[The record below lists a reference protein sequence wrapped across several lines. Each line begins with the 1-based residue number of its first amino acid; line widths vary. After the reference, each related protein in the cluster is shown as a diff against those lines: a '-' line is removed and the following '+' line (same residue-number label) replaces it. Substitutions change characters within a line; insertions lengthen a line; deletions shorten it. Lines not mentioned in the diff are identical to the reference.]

1 MKSTALKEN
10 KDFRRLYYRG
20 KSEAASCLVTYVM
33 KNNFSKT
40 RVGITS
46 GKKIGNAVKRNRA
59 RRLIRAAFSEY
70 EDRLNG
76 YYDIVFV
83 ARTRTAQVK
92 MQDVRK
98 QMEEQLGKLGVL
110 SEKADKKSSNI
121 SDKNISDDD

>member
-1 MKSTALKEN
+1 MKSIALKEN

-33 KNNFSKT
+33 KSNFSVT

-70 EDRLNG
+70 EGRLNG

-92 MQDVRK
+92 MQDVQR
-98 QMEEQLGKLGVL
+98 QMEEQLRKLGVL
-110 SEKADKKSSNI
+110 SEKAD
-121 SDKNISDDD
+121 